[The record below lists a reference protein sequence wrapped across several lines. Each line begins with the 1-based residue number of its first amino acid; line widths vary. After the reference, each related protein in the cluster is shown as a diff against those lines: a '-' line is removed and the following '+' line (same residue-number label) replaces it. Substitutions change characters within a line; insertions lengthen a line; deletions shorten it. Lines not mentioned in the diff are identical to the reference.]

1 MRKNL
6 ANLLLKEMKSN
17 EDIYLITGDLGY
29 GLWDDIRDTYPSKFF
44 NVGSSELVMMGIAIG
59 MAMEGKI
66 PFVYSITPFA
76 ICRPYEMIRNY
87 LNHEKIPVN
96 ILGGGRDRDYGHL
109 GFSHWADDDRA
120 IMKTFTNIK
129 TYHPN
134 NIDELE
140 SNFKLIINSK
150 VPTYLNLKK

>member
-17 EDIYLITGDLGY
+17 EDI
-29 GLWDDIRDTYPSKFF
+29 
-44 NVGSSELVMMGIAIG
+44 
-59 MAMEGKI
+59 
-66 PFVYSITPFA
+66 
-76 ICRPYEMIRNY
+76 Y